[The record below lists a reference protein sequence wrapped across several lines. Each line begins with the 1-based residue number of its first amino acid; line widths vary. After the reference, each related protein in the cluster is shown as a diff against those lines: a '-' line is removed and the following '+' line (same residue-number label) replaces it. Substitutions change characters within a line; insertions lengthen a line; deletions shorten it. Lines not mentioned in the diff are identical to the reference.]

1 MIDNLFTLT
10 GIPVDQIFAR
20 LAEPFD
26 DPKAYKA
33 VPGGAD
39 LTDISTGH
47 MLERVN
53 QVFGPKG
60 LGWNLL
66 FSKDDV
72 DVIGDPATAKRIMVR
87 LKYAI
92 FQYTL
97 VDAQGE
103 RQVYEIPTGGVNTNE
118 FAYAEEGARTSAL
131 GAALKGL
138 GFQLPVYKGLLDH
151 HNAAKVI
158 GGDGKSA
165 AAESSGDGS
174 GIPPAGGLAA
184 ATRPGNGRNGGQSA
198 KAAASPA
205 NPPEIEDL
213 DEPVSPDLNDPGA
226 FEIPIGRYGPQN
238 GQPGKK
244 LSEAPLPWIQW
255 AANQMQPSSNKTHA
269 LQAAAK
275 AFLARQPA

>member
-1 MIDNLFTLT
+1 
-10 GIPVDQIFAR
+10 
-20 LAEPFD
+20 
-26 DPKAYKA
+26 
-33 VPGGAD
+33 
-39 LTDISTGH
+39 

-72 DVIGDPATAKRIMVR
+72 EVIGDPATAKRIMVR
-87 LKYAI
+87 LTYAL

-151 HNAAKVI
+151 HNAGRLI
-158 GGDGKSA
+158 GGNGKSA
-165 AAESSGDGS
+165 AAKASGDGS
-174 GIPPAGGLAA
+174 SAPPGGGVHAP
-184 ATRPGNGRNGGQSA
+184 TRPGNGRNGAHSA
-198 KAAASPA
+198 KTAPEAS
-205 NPPEIEDL
+205 NQPEIEDL
-213 DEPVSPDLNDPGA
+213 DGPALQETGDPGRVRNPGRA
-226 FEIPIGRYGPQN
+226 LRAAERAAGQEAGRSAAGRGSSGLPIRCSP
-238 GQPGKK
+238 
-244 LSEAPLPWIQW
+244 
-255 AANQMQPSSNKTHA
+255 AAKRPAS

>member
-10 GIPVDQIFAR
+10 GIPVEQISAR

-26 DPKAYKA
+26 DPKAYKP

-39 LTDISTGH
+39 LTDINTGH

-72 DVIGDPATAKRIMVR
+72 EVIGDPATAKRIMVR
-87 LKYAI
+87 LTYAR

-97 VDAQGE
+97 VDGQGE

-118 FAYAEEGARTSAL
+118 FTYAEEGARTSAL

-151 HNAAKVI
+151 HNAGRLI
-158 GGDGKSA
+158 GGDGKGASPT
-165 AAESSGDGS
+165 G
-174 GIPPAGGLAA
+174 GIHAP
-184 ATRPGNGRNGGQSA
+184 TRPGNGRNGGQSA
-198 KAAASPA
+198 KGTPEAS

-213 DEPVSPDLNDPGA
+213 DGPTPQATGDPGA
-226 FEIPIGRYGPQN
+226 FEIPVGRYGPQN
-238 GQPGKK
+238 GQPGMK
-244 LSEAPLPWIQW
+244 LAEAPLPWIQW
-255 AANQMQPSSNKTHA
+255 AANQMQPSSDKTRA

>member
-1 MIDNLFTLT
+1 MIDQLFTLT
-10 GIPVDQIFAR
+10 GIPVAQILNR

-26 DPKAYKA
+26 DPKAYKP

-39 LTDISTGH
+39 LTDINTGH

-87 LKYAI
+87 LKFAI

-97 VDAQGE
+97 VDGQGE

-118 FAYAEEGARTSAL
+118 FTYAEEGARTSAL

-165 AAESSGDGS
+165 AAKLSGDGS
-174 GIPPAGGLAA
+174 SVPPAGGVSTPA
-184 ATRPGNGRNGGQSA
+184 RPGNGRNGGQSA
-198 KAAASPA
+198 KAATSPA
-205 NPPEIEDL
+205 HPPEIEDL
-213 DEPVSPDLNDPGA
+213 DEPVSPDVVD
-226 FEIPIGRYGPQN
+226 R
-238 GQPGKK
+238 
-244 LSEAPLPWIQW
+244 
-255 AANQMQPSSNKTHA
+255 
-269 LQAAAK
+269 
-275 AFLARQPA
+275 